1 MTAPS
6 RATGAAT
13 PTQAPGALTPPA
25 AANPAALLRILL
37 LAQFYP
43 PIIGGIEVHVQTLAR
58 GLVARGHEV
67 AVATLTTGAEKP
79 GQRLDEG
86 VHVHSVQGA
95 VQRIGWLH
103 ATERRHAIPLA
114 DPELV
119 GGLRRLAHEFAPD
132 VVHAHNWLGRSY
144 VPLKREIGAPYVVSL
159 HDSGR
164 ICTQG
169 RMMFRGQELCTGP
182 SLSRCL
188 SCCAAQFGAAKGSV
202 TYFGNRL
209 ARSGE
214 AGATDL
220 FLPVSS
226 AVAES
231 NHLAADDLPFEV
243 VPNFAVDASPRVPC
257 ADPRLEQLPAEPFIL
272 QVGDVVAD
280 KGADIL
286 FEAYR
291 SLPSPPPL
299 VLIGRIAESVRAT
312 LPSGAIAV
320 GPWPHDLVLEAWRR
334 SMFGTMPSLC
344 LDACPTVTFEA
355 MAASKPVV
363 ASALGGLLDQI
374 VDDATG
380 LLVPAGD
387 TAALARAMS
396 RLSADGPL
404 RAQMGAA
411 ARERFESQFQADVVI
426 GRIEA
431 IYRRLAATD

>member
-1 MTAPS
+1 MTTPS
-6 RATGAAT
+6 RAAAVAPVASP
-13 PTQAPGALTPPA
+13 PTPA
-25 AANPAALLRILL
+25 AASSAPLRVLL

-43 PIIGGIEVHVQTLAR
+43 PVIGGVEVHVQTLAR
-58 GLVARGHEV
+58 GLVARGHAV

-79 GQRLDEG
+79 GERLDEG
-86 VHVHSVQGA
+86 VHVHSLQGA
-95 VQRIGWLH
+95 VQRIGFLH

-119 GGLRRLAHEFAPD
+119 GGLRRLAREFAPD

-144 VPLKREIGAPYVVSL
+144 VPLKHEIGAPYLVSL

-169 RMMFRGQELCTGP
+169 RMMFRDEELCTGP
-182 SLSRCL
+182 SVSRCL
-188 SCCAAQFGAAKGSV
+188 SCCAVQFGAAKGSV

-209 ARSGE
+209 ARAGE
-214 AGATDL
+214 ARATDL

-226 AVAES
+226 AVADS
-231 NHLAADDLPFEV
+231 NHLAADGLPFQV
-243 VPNFAVDASPRVPC
+243 VPNFAVDAGRQLPST
-257 ADPRLEQLPAEPFIL
+257 DPLLAELPAEPFIL

-280 KGADIL
+280 KGVGVL

-291 SLPSPPPL
+291 SMPSPPPL
-299 VLIGRIAESVRAT
+299 VLIGRIAESVRAS
-312 LPSGAIAV
+312 LPAGAIAV

-374 VDDATG
+374 VDEATG

-387 TAALARAMS
+387 ASALALAMS
-396 RLSADGPL
+396 RLAADAPL
-404 RAQMGAA
+404 RTQMGAA
-411 ARERFESQFQADVVI
+411 ARERFETEFQADVVI
-426 GRIEA
+426 DRIEA
-431 IYRRLAATD
+431 IYRRVSDSPSR